1 MFKLLRSMK
10 KREIIASLIAV
21 LLILAQIYFDLTLPD
36 YMSNLTKLVGTPGS
50 NRSEII
56 EVGAKMLC
64 CALISMILAVIC
76 GYLIS
81 GVAAGFGYTIRG
93 RIFDKVSDF
102 GNQEMNGFSVS
113 SLIIRTTNDVTQI
126 QTLLA
131 MGLQMLI
138 KAPVMAVWAV
148 LKIVNKSLEL
158 SLVTAGFVAFLLI
171 MMISFLIILLPRY
184 KRVQRMTDDINR
196 IAREN
201 ISGIRVVHA
210 YNAEDY
216 QNEKFDDANGRLIN
230 TQLFNQR
237 LFAAMMPTMSLAMN
251 GLSLAVYWIG
261 ASLIGKI
268 PASDVAGRMT
278 LFSDIVVF
286 GTYATY
292 IIMSLM
298 MMVMI
303 FMMLPQAQVSAGRI
317 NEILETESS
326 IHSGKATQGPEIGTV
341 EFRDVSFRYPGA
353 AKDTL
358 DDISFKVNKGETIA
372 FIGATGCGK
381 TTLVSLVAR
390 FYDATRGSVMVDGV
404 DVRDYSFE
412 ALYDK
417 LGYVTQKA
425 VLFSGTVRENVNFG
439 ESGAAVSEAN
449 AWHALELAQAA
460 DFVENMPGKL
470 DEKLEEGGTNVS
482 GGQKQRISI
491 ARALARNPEILI
503 FDDSFSALDYKTDA
517 KLRRALKDD
526 FGGTTVMIV
535 AQRIG
540 TIRHADKIV
549 VLDHGRAVGI
559 GTHDELMKNCEVY
572 REIAFSQLSEKELEA

>member
-10 KREIIASLIAV
+10 KREIIVSLIAI

-390 FYDATRGSVMVDGV
+390 FYDATHGSVMVDGV